1 LAVELELTET
11 LDGVREHIRRCYS
24 LITSDTRVS
33 EFYTQ
38 VASLEG
44 ELQSN
49 VIEKLS
55 MLEEKLAYASALQQ
69 KDTSYLDEI
78 DSYIKQA
85 EQYDHLAKQSTSQTE
100 IERNRNLKSEAI
112 QQARENQQKARQI
125 RAECYKTVREI
136 VELYWNYLPIEDQVA
151 FERWAKNEANQNFDA
166 LEKKSE
172 ELAKAVSYFT
182 LSVFK
187 AVETSKSIPKL
198 SLELLEIPKAS
209 KDSKAQP
216 PSWEEEKEFIDMLIE
231 LGNEPADAE
240 YTQEEIEVFE
250 RVLEKLNK
258 E

>member
-1 LAVELELTET
+1 MVFQ
-11 LDGVREHIRRCYS
+11 R
-24 LITSDTRVS
+24 LICVS
-33 EFYTQ
+33 PVYTQ

-44 ELQSN
+44 ELQAN

-55 MLEEKLAYASALQQ
+55 ILQEKLAYASALQQ
-69 KDTSYLDEI
+69 KDTSYLDRV

-85 EQYDHLAKQSTSQTE
+85 EVYENLAKQSTSQTE
-100 IERNRNLKSEAI
+100 IERNQNLKSEAI

-125 RAECYKTVREI
+125 RAECYKTTREI
-136 VELYWNYLPIEDQVA
+136 VELYWNYLPLEDQVA
-151 FERWAKNEANQNFDA
+151 FERWAKNEANQNFEA

-172 ELAKAVSYFT
+172 ELAKAVSYFVI
-182 LSVFK
+182 SVFK
-187 AVETSKSIPKL
+187 GVEKSKSIPKL

-209 KDSKAQP
+209 HESKAQP

-231 LGNEPADAE
+231 LGKEPTDAE
-240 YTQEEIEVFE
+240 YMQEEIEVFE